1 MPKGEYDTPGP
12 FYVDD
17 DRIIRRK
24 PLALAQGTLWITLD
38 QAEREELVGLL
49 NKGTHFNRLLEAAKD
64 AISRGLPPLYHVN
77 RLTLS
82 EASIED
88 LRAAIAECEPTE

>member
-17 DRIIRRK
+17 NRIFRRK

-38 QAEREELVGLL
+38 EAEREELVGLL
-49 NKGTHFNRLLEAAKD
+49 NKGTHFARLLEAVSTFV
-64 AISRGLPPLYHVN
+64 SRY
-77 RLTLS
+77 
-82 EASIED
+82 ED
-88 LRAAIAECEPTE
+88 GNPYVAPLRAAIAECEGQP